1 MKDITASLFADTDAR
16 KTPSVGQI
24 TRLSLIQNRLRKL
37 KAHLDPSRPIL
48 SLVITPDRKL
58 VQKELGGI
66 QLAEEL
72 IGYYNETHV
81 ISLTV
86 HPGRNAVVICLTKRL
101 NEKRD

>member
-1 MKDITASLFADTDAR
+1 MKDITTSLFADTDAR

-37 KAHLDPSRPIL
+37 KAHL
-48 SLVITPDRKL
+48 DRKL